1 MTTTEAKLMVF
12 AHLGQA
18 WAPCGQLLMTEEGPN
33 VLASSFAYGL
43 NYLHRPDALEV
54 DPVSLGIADLEQV
67 QGKRRLPVHGLP
79 LFGGIRDAAPDS
91 WGRRVIEAKL
101 KVPANSLP
109 ESQYLLHAG
118 SDRVGALDIRASI
131 HDGPSPG
138 NGASHALE
146 HLMEAA
152 ERIEDGLPI
161 PAHLEAIFINGTA
174 LGGAR
179 PKASVR
185 DEHGV
190 LWLAKFSCRRD
201 GFDVPAIECATLR
214 LAAAA
219 GLTVPSVEVRTLGAN
234 KAMFIRRFDRYWVEP
249 GKTPGAGDNLMAT
262 QPGPGKA
269 EHRLAFVSGLT
280 LLSCDE
286 TESQTKAYT
295 DLAQAVRRHC
305 HPRVIRADN
314 AELFKRM
321 VYNIL
326 VSNDDD
332 HLLNHAFIWDPRLA
346 GWRLS
351 PLYDVLPRAS
361 HATERFLH
369 LGVGPQGR
377 LATLENALEAHEMF
391 TLSRAAACQMMAEV
405 WRVVR
410 DWKVY
415 FEGFGVAAAEID
427 KTAPAFRHIDD
438 VSTPALRKLLSQPP
452 SGIADRAGR
461 TKAMTT

>member
-1 MTTTEAKLMVF
+1 MAAKELKLMVF
-12 AHLGQA
+12 AHLGQD
-18 WAPCGQLLMTEEGPN
+18 WAPCGQLLMTEEGPS

-43 NYLHRPDALEV
+43 NYVRRTDALDV
-54 DPVSLGIADLEQV
+54 DPVSLSLRDRPGV
-67 QGKRRLPVHGLP
+67 MGKRLLPANGLL

-118 SDRVGALDIRASI
+118 SDRVGALDIRESI
-131 HDGPSPG
+131 HDGPAQG
-138 NGASHALE
+138 NNGSHELE

-152 ERIEDGLPI
+152 ERIEEGLPI
-161 PAHLEAIFINGTA
+161 PAHLEAIFQDGTA

-190 LWLAKFSCRRD
+190 LWLAKFSSRKD
-201 GFDVPAIECATLR
+201 SFDIPAIECAALR

-219 GLTVPSVEVRTLGAN
+219 GLTVPPVEVRAIGAR
-234 KAMFIRRFDRYWVEP
+234 KVMLIRRFDRYWAEP
-249 GKTPGAGDNLMAT
+249 GKALGPDDDLLAT
-262 QPGPGKA
+262 QPGNGKS
-269 EHRLAFVSGLT
+269 EHRLGFVSGLT
-280 LLSCDE
+280 LVGCDE
-286 TESQTKAYT
+286 TESRTKAYS
-295 DLAQAVRRHC
+295 DLAQAVRNYC
-305 HPRVIRADN
+305 HTSVIRDDN

-321 VYNIL
+321 VYNVL

-332 HLLNHAFIWDPRLA
+332 HLRNHGFTWEPRLA

-369 LGVGPQGR
+369 LGLGPQGR
-377 LATLENALEAHEMF
+377 LATLDNALDSHEMF
-391 TLSRAAACQMMAEV
+391 TLSRATACEMMADV

-410 DWKVY
+410 EWRGY
-415 FEGFGVAAAEID
+415 FEDFGVPAAEIE
-427 KTAPAFRHIDD
+427 KIAPAFRHLAD
-438 VSTPALRKLLSQPP
+438 VSTPALRKLLP
-452 SGIADRAGR
+452 
-461 TKAMTT
+461 

>member
-1 MTTTEAKLMVF
+1 MAAKELKLMVF
-12 AHLGQA
+12 AHLGQD

-43 NYLHRPDALEV
+43 NYLRRADALEV
-54 DPVSLGIADLEQV
+54 DPVSLSIRDRAVVL
-67 QGKRRLPVHGLP
+67 GKRLLPANGLP

-118 SDRVGALDIRASI
+118 SDRVGALDIRESI
-131 HDGPSPG
+131 HNGPAQGTSG
-138 NGASHALE
+138 SHALE
-146 HLMEAA
+146 YLMDAA
-152 ERIEDGLPI
+152 ERIEEGLPI
-161 PAHLEAIFINGTA
+161 PAHLEAIFIDGTA

-190 LWLAKFSCRRD
+190 LCLAKFSSRKD
-201 GFDVPAIECATLR
+201 TVDIPAIECAALR

-219 GLTVPSVEVRTLGAN
+219 GLTVPPLEVRTLGARRV
-234 KAMFIRRFDRYWVEP
+234 MLIRRFDRYWAEP
-249 GKTPGAGDNLMAT
+249 GKALDTKVDLLAT
-262 QPGPGKA
+262 QPGNGKA
-269 EHRLAFVSGLT
+269 EHRLGFVSGLT
-280 LLSCDE
+280 LVGCDE
-286 TESQTKAYT
+286 TESRTKAYT
-295 DLAQAVRRHC
+295 DLAQAVRDHC
-305 HPRVIRADN
+305 HTSVIRADN

-321 VYNIL
+321 VYNVL

-332 HLLNHAFIWDPRLA
+332 HLRNHGFVWEPRLA

-369 LGVGPQGR
+369 LGLGSQGR
-377 LATLENALEAHEMF
+377 LATLDNALDAHEMF
-391 TLSRAAACQMMAEV
+391 TLSRATACEMIAGI

-410 DWKVY
+410 EWRGY
-415 FEGFGVAAAEID
+415 FENFGVPAAEIE
-427 KTAPAFRHIDD
+427 KIAPAFRHIDD
-438 VSTPALRKLLSQPP
+438 VSTPELRKLLP
-452 SGIADRAGR
+452 
-461 TKAMTT
+461 